1 MIYQALENT
10 SAAALGSFTTALEK
24 TKTTIAASGRALLKL
39 LSRHKLLVSDQALYL
54 LQCSV
59 VSSLVLSCY
68 NVVYLYSFPDLNL
81 KQQFQVVNSVL
92 FHFILEKGKRHTH

>member
-54 LQCSV
+54 LLQKMV
-59 VSSLVLSCY
+59 ENGTAGETGLIWL
-68 NVVYLYSFPDLNL
+68 LTMGLLHFPHD
-81 KQQFQVVNSVL
+81 
-92 FHFILEKGKRHTH
+92 

>member
-54 LQCSV
+54 LQCKLPLLWSCV
-59 VSSLVLSCY
+59 VTMWY
-68 NVVYLYSFPDLNL
+68 TYI
-81 KQQFQVVNSVL
+81 L
-92 FHFILEKGKRHTH
+92 FLI

>member
-1 MIYQALENT
+1 MKTAIILKKGTKGRETKRERKRQQKKVTYQALENT

-54 LQCSV
+54 LQCKLPLLWS
-59 VSSLVLSCY
+59 
-68 NVVYLYSFPDLNL
+68 
-81 KQQFQVVNSVL
+81 
-92 FHFILEKGKRHTH
+92 